1 MKGMINLGII
11 TLRENA
17 ILFER
22 RDETVLIEPY
32 GLNCIRVR
40 ASKNS
45 KLSDE
50 KWTLLDAKDNSKPV
64 ITGDNKHATLTNGD
78 ISVDV
83 STTNDWGGEL
93 CFKRKGRV
101 ILSTKNY
108 GDYCMRYQHTEGDN
122 YRIRYA
128 FNANHGEHIYGLS
141 QEQEDAFDRKG
152 TTTELQHYNTKS
164 VIPVY
169 YSSLGYGFLWNNP
182 APGRCETTLNHT
194 MWVADSA
201 YQADYLVF
209 VGDTPKDVMNLYA
222 DLTGYSPMMPSW
234 AAGFWQCKCRYEK
247 QDTLLKVAKDY
258 KERGIDIDAIVIDFF
273 HWTEQGDLKFDPKYW
288 PDPKAMVD
296 ELKEMGIEPV
306 VSVWPTISPK
316 SENWREMN
324 DRNMVVRTEN
334 GQYPTFDFFGMIT
347 YIDPTNPETA
357 KFYWDKVKKNYYD
370 YGIKNFWL
378 DEAEPEVHPQQFSN
392 LKMHIGNGAQTAL
405 LYPYYYNKIFFDGL
419 KSEGETEIIS
429 LTRAAYAGS
438 QRVGACVWNGDIMS
452 SFHAL
457 KQSITSGL
465 SMAMCGIP
473 WWNSDIGGFLFGDT
487 ESKSWRELLMR
498 WFQFGLFCPVMRL
511 HGTRLYQSYYVDEA
525 PDVMVKGG
533 GYNEIWHF
541 GDENYPVLK
550 KMIETRQKMRPYTL
564 KLAKEA
570 HEHGWPMMRPMFFE
584 FPDDSKCYDL
594 WDQYMYGADILFA
607 PIYNEGQTDREV
619 YLPEGEWISVIDG
632 KEYKGGQ
639 TVAMHAEVSQYIA
652 FVKKGSEVISV
663 FED

>member
-1 MKGMINLGII
+1 MGII
-11 TLRENA
+11 TIKDEA

-32 GLNCIRVR
+32 GDDCIRVR

-45 KLSDE
+45 RLSDE
-50 KWTLLDAKDNSKPV
+50 RWTLLEPV
-64 ITGDNKHATLTNGD
+64 KAASCEISGDQKRATMKNGMV
-78 ISVDV
+78 SVTV

-93 CFKRKGRV
+93 VFKREDRV

-108 GDYCMRYQHTEGDN
+108 GDYVMRYQHTEGDN

-128 FNANHGEHIYGLS
+128 FNANPGEHIYGLG

-169 YSSLGYGFLWNNP
+169 YSSLGYGFIWNNP
-182 APGRCETTLNHT
+182 SPGRCETTLNHT

-209 VGDTPKDVMNLYA
+209 AGRTPRDTMKIYSR
-222 DLTGYSPMMPSW
+222 LTGFAPMMPSW
-234 AAGFWQCKCRYEK
+234 AAGFWQCKCRYES
-247 QDTLLKVAKDY
+247 QDILLNVAREY
-258 KERGIDIDAIVIDFF
+258 KKRGIPIDAIVIDFF

-288 PDPKAMVD
+288 PDPKAMVE
-296 ELKEMGIEPV
+296 ELSQMGIETV
-306 VSVWPTISPK
+306 VSVWPTISPR
-316 SENWREMN
+316 SENWRIMN
-324 DRNMVVRTEN
+324 ERNMLVRTEN
-334 GQYPTFDFFGMIT
+334 GQYPTFDFFGLIT

-357 KFYWDKVKKNYYD
+357 SFYWDKVRNNYYS

-378 DEAEPEVHPQQFSN
+378 DEAEPEVHPQQFAN
-392 LKMHIGNGAQTAL
+392 LKFYAGNGAQTAL
-405 LYPYYYNKIFFDGL
+405 LYPYYYNKIFYDGL
-419 KSEGETEIIS
+419 RSEGETDIIS
-429 LTRAAYAGS
+429 LTRAAYIGS

-473 WWNSDIGGFLFGDT
+473 WWNSDIGGFMFGDT
-487 ESKSWRELLMR
+487 ESESFRELIVR
-498 WFQFGLFCPVMRL
+498 WFQFGLFCPIMRL
-511 HGTRLYQSYYVDEA
+511 HGTRLNQSYYVDEA

-541 GDENYPVLK
+541 GEENYRT
-550 KMIETRQKMRPYTL
+550 IEKLINTRIKMRDYTL
-564 KLAKEA
+564 SLARDA
-570 HEHGWPMMRPMFFE
+570 HENGAPMMRPMFFE
-584 FPDDSKCYDL
+584 FPDDPKCYEL
-594 WDQYMYGADILFA
+594 WDQYMYGPDILFA
-607 PIYNEGQTDREV
+607 PIYNEHQTDREV
-619 YLPEGEWISVIDG
+619 YLPAGEWVSVLDGMIYQGGASISV
-632 KEYKGGQ
+632 
-639 TVAMHAEVSQYIA
+639 HAEIDQYIA
-652 FVKKGSEVISV
+652 FVRKGQDVLKV
-663 FED
+663 FFDNN

>member
-1 MKGMINLGII
+1 MGKVTFIN
-11 TLRENA
+11 NSS

-22 RDETVLIEPY
+22 RDETMLIEPY

-40 ASKNS
+40 ASKNA

-50 KWTLLDAKDNSKPV
+50 KWTLLDPKDNSKPELS
-64 ITGDNKHATLTNGD
+64 GDDKHATLTNGD
-78 ISVDV
+78 ISVRV

-93 CFKRKGRV
+93 CFMRKGKQ
-101 ILSTKNY
+101 ILCTKNY
-108 GDYCMRYQHTEGDN
+108 GDYCMRYLHTEGDN
-122 YRIRYA
+122 YRIRFA
-128 FNANHGEHIYGLS
+128 FNANDGEHIYGLG

-152 TTTELQHYNTKS
+152 TSTELVHYNTKS

-201 YQADYLVF
+201 YQADFIVF
-209 VGDTPKDVMNLYA
+209 VGDTPKDVMTTYA
-222 DLTGYSPMMPSW
+222 DLTGYSPMMPKW
-234 AAGFWQCKCRYEK
+234 AAGFWQCKCRYES
-247 QDTLLKVAKDY
+247 QDILLKVAREY
-258 KERGIDIDAIVIDFF
+258 KRRGIPIDAIVIDFF

-288 PDPKAMVD
+288 PDPKAMCD
-296 ELKEMGIEPV
+296 ELKEMNIEPV

-324 DRNMVVRTEN
+324 DRNMLVRTEN

-347 YIDPTNPETA
+347 FIDPTNPETA
-357 KFYWDKVKKNYYD
+357 KFYWDKVKKNYYS

-378 DEAEPEVHPQQFSN
+378 DEAEPEVHPQQFAN
-392 LKMHIGNGAQTAL
+392 LKMYAGNGAQTAL
-405 LYPYYYNKIFFDGL
+405 IYPYYYNKIFYDGL
-419 KSEGETEIIS
+419 KSEGETDIIS
-429 LTRAAYAGS
+429 LTRAAYTGS

-452 SFHAL
+452 SFFAL
-457 KQSITSGL
+457 RQSISSGL

-487 ESKSWRELLMR
+487 ESKTFRELIVR
-498 WFQFGLFCPVMRL
+498 WFQFGLFCPIMRL
-511 HGTRLYQSYYVDEA
+511 HGTRLNQSYYVDEA

-541 GDENYPVLK
+541 GDDNYPVLK
-550 KMIETRQKMRPYTL
+550 KLIETREKMRPYTL
-564 KLAKEA
+564 KIAKEA
-570 HEHGWPMMRPMFFE
+570 AEKGYPMMRPMFFE
-584 FPDDSKCYDL
+584 YPDDKKCYEL
-594 WDQYMYGADILFA
+594 WDQYMFGGDILFA

-619 YLPEGEWISVIDG
+619 YLPEGEWISVLDK
-632 KEYKGGQ
+632 KEYAVGQ
-639 TVAMHAEVSQYIA
+639 TVDMHAEVSEYIA
-652 FVKKGSEVISV
+652 FVKKGSEVLSA
-663 FED
+663 FE

>member
-1 MKGMINLGII
+1 MGII
-11 TLRENA
+11 TIKDEA

-32 GLNCIRVR
+32 GDDCIRVR

-45 KLSDE
+45 RLSDE
-50 KWTLLDAKDNSKPV
+50 RWTLLEPV
-64 ITGDNKHATLTNGD
+64 KAASCEISGDQKRATMKNGMV
-78 ISVDV
+78 SVTV

-93 CFKRKGRV
+93 VFKREDRV

-108 GDYCMRYQHTEGDN
+108 GDYVMRYQHTEGDN

-128 FNANHGEHIYGLS
+128 FNANPGEHIYGLG

-169 YSSLGYGFLWNNP
+169 YSSLGYGFIWNNP
-182 APGRCETTLNHT
+182 SPGRCETTLNHT

-209 VGDTPKDVMNLYA
+209 AGETPRDTMKIYSR
-222 DLTGYSPMMPSW
+222 LTGFAPMMPSW
-234 AAGFWQCKCRYEK
+234 AAGFWQCKCRYES
-247 QDTLLKVAKDY
+247 QDILLNVAREY
-258 KERGIDIDAIVIDFF
+258 KKRGIPIDAIVIDFF

-288 PDPKAMVD
+288 PDPKAMVE
-296 ELKEMGIEPV
+296 ELSQMGIETV
-306 VSVWPTISPK
+306 VSVWPTISPR
-316 SENWREMN
+316 SENWRIMN
-324 DRNMVVRTEN
+324 ERNMLVRTEN
-334 GQYPTFDFFGMIT
+334 GQYPTFDFFGLIT

-357 KFYWDKVKKNYYD
+357 SFYWDKVRNNYYS

-378 DEAEPEVHPQQFSN
+378 DEAEPEVHPQQFAN
-392 LKMHIGNGAQTAL
+392 LKFYAGNGAQTAL
-405 LYPYYYNKIFFDGL
+405 LYPYYYNKIFYDGL
-419 KSEGETEIIS
+419 RSEGETDIIS
-429 LTRAAYAGS
+429 LTRAAYIGS

-487 ESKSWRELLMR
+487 ESESFRELIVR
-498 WFQFGLFCPVMRL
+498 WFQFGLFCPIMRL
-511 HGTRLYQSYYVDEA
+511 HGTRLNQSYYVDEA

-541 GDENYPVLK
+541 GEENYRT
-550 KMIETRQKMRPYTL
+550 IEKLINTRIKMRDYTL
-564 KLAKEA
+564 SLARDA
-570 HEHGWPMMRPMFFE
+570 HENGAPMMRPMFFE
-584 FPDDSKCYDL
+584 FPDDPKCYEL
-594 WDQYMYGADILFA
+594 WDQYMYGPDILFA
-607 PIYNEGQTDREV
+607 PIYNEHQTDREV
-619 YLPEGEWISVIDG
+619 YLPAGEWVSVLDGMIYQGGASISV
-632 KEYKGGQ
+632 
-639 TVAMHAEVSQYIA
+639 HAEIDQYIA
-652 FVKKGSEVISV
+652 FVRNGQDVLKV
-663 FED
+663 FFDNN

>member
-1 MKGMINLGII
+1 MGII
-11 TLRENA
+11 TIKDEA

-32 GLNCIRVR
+32 GDDCIRVR

-45 KLSDE
+45 RLSDE
-50 KWTLLDAKDNSKPV
+50 RWTLLEPV
-64 ITGDNKHATLTNGD
+64 KAASCEISGDQKRATMKNGMV
-78 ISVDV
+78 SVTV

-93 CFKRKGRV
+93 VFKREDRV

-108 GDYCMRYQHTEGDN
+108 GDYVMRYQHTEGDN

-128 FNANHGEHIYGLS
+128 FNANPGEHIYGLG

-169 YSSLGYGFLWNNP
+169 YSSLGYGFIWNNP
-182 APGRCETTLNHT
+182 SPGRCETTLNHT

-209 VGDTPKDVMNLYA
+209 AGRTPRDIMKIYSR
-222 DLTGYSPMMPSW
+222 LTGFAPMMPSW
-234 AAGFWQCKCRYEK
+234 AAGFWQCKCRYES
-247 QDTLLKVAKDY
+247 QDILLNVAREY
-258 KERGIDIDAIVIDFF
+258 KKRGIPIDAIVIDFF

-288 PDPKAMVD
+288 PDPKAMVE
-296 ELKEMGIEPV
+296 ELSQMGIETV
-306 VSVWPTISPK
+306 VSVWPTISPR
-316 SENWREMN
+316 SENWRIMN
-324 DRNMVVRTEN
+324 ERNMLVRTEN
-334 GQYPTFDFFGMIT
+334 GQYPTFDFFGLIT

-357 KFYWDKVKKNYYD
+357 SFYWDKVRNNYYS

-378 DEAEPEVHPQQFSN
+378 DEAEPEVHPQQFAN
-392 LKMHIGNGAQTAL
+392 LKFYAGNGAQTAL
-405 LYPYYYNKIFFDGL
+405 LYPYYYNKIFYDGL
-419 KSEGETEIIS
+419 RSEGETDIIS
-429 LTRAAYAGS
+429 LTRAAYIGS

-473 WWNSDIGGFLFGDT
+473 WWNSDIGGFMFGDT
-487 ESKSWRELLMR
+487 ESESFRELIVR
-498 WFQFGLFCPVMRL
+498 WFQFGLFCPIMRL
-511 HGTRLYQSYYVDEA
+511 HGTRLNQSYYVDEA

-541 GDENYPVLK
+541 GEENYRT
-550 KMIETRQKMRPYTL
+550 IEKLINTRIKMRDYTL
-564 KLAKEA
+564 TLARDA
-570 HEHGWPMMRPMFFE
+570 HENGAPMMRPMFFE
-584 FPDDSKCYDL
+584 FPDDPKCYEL
-594 WDQYMYGADILFA
+594 WDQYMYGPDILFA
-607 PIYNEGQTDREV
+607 PIYNEHQTDREV
-619 YLPEGEWISVIDG
+619 YLPAGEWVSVLDGRTYQGGASISV
-632 KEYKGGQ
+632 
-639 TVAMHAEVSQYIA
+639 HAEIDQYIA
-652 FVKKGSEVISV
+652 FVRNGQDVLKV
-663 FED
+663 FFDNN

>member
-1 MKGMINLGII
+1 MGKI
-11 TLRENA
+11 TIKDNS

-32 GLNCIRVR
+32 GLNVIRVR
-40 ASKNS
+40 SSKNA

-50 KWTLLDAKDNSKPV
+50 KWTLLDPLPTSSPE
-64 ITGDNKHATLTNGD
+64 ISGDERHAELKNGD
-78 ISVDV
+78 ISVTV

-93 CFKRKGRV
+93 VFKRKGKV

-108 GDYCMRYQHTEGDN
+108 GDYVMRYQHTEGDN

-128 FNANHGEHIYGLS
+128 FNANPGEHIYGLG
-141 QEQEDAFDRKG
+141 QEQEDAFDRMG
-152 TTTELQHYNTKS
+152 CTTELQHYNTKS
-164 VIPVY
+164 VIPMY

-182 APGRCETTLNHT
+182 APGRCETTYNNI

-209 VGDTPKDVMNLYA
+209 VGDTPKQVMKTYA
-222 DLTGYSPMMPSW
+222 DLTGYSPMMPKW
-234 AAGFWQCKCRYEK
+234 AAGFWQCKCRYES
-247 QDTLLKVAKDY
+247 QDILLKVAREY
-258 KERGIDIDAIVIDFF
+258 KKRNIPIDAIVIDFF

-324 DRNMVVRTEN
+324 DRNMLVRTEN

-347 YIDPTNPETA
+347 FIDPTNPETA

-392 LKMHIGNGAQTAL
+392 LKMYIGNGAQTAL
-405 LYPYYYNKIFFDGL
+405 AYPYYYNKIFYDGL

-429 LTRAAYAGS
+429 LTRAAYTGS

-452 SFHAL
+452 SFFAL

-465 SMAMCGIP
+465 SMGMCGIP

-487 ESKSWRELLMR
+487 ESKSWRELIMR
-498 WFQFGLFCPVMRL
+498 WFQFGLFCPIMRL
-511 HGTRLYQSYYVDEA
+511 HGTRLNQSYYIDEA

-541 GDENYPVLK
+541 GEENYEPIK
-550 KMIETRQKMRPYTL
+550 GYIETRIKLRDYTL
-564 KLAKEA
+564 SLAKEA
-570 HEHGWPMMRPMFFE
+570 HENGSPIMRPMFFE
-584 FPDDSKCYDL
+584 FPEDEKCYEL
-594 WDQYMYGADILFA
+594 WDQYMYGPDILFA
-607 PIYNEGQTDREV
+607 PIYNEGQTVREV
-619 YLPEGEWISVIDG
+619 YLPAGEWINTKD
-632 KEYKGGQ
+632 KLEYQGGRCYD
-639 TVAMHAEVSQYIA
+639 MKAEISEYIA
-652 FVKKGSEVISV
+652 FVRKGSEVIAA
-663 FED
+663 FE

>member
-1 MKGMINLGII
+1 MGII
-11 TLRENA
+11 TIKDEA

-32 GLNCIRVR
+32 GDDCIRVR

-45 KLSDE
+45 RLSDE
-50 KWTLLDAKDNSKPV
+50 RWTLLEPV
-64 ITGDNKHATLTNGD
+64 KAASCEISGDQKRATMKNGMV
-78 ISVDV
+78 SVTV

-93 CFKRKGRV
+93 VFKREDRV

-108 GDYCMRYQHTEGDN
+108 GDYVMRYQHTEGDN

-128 FNANHGEHIYGLS
+128 FNANPGEHIYGLG

-169 YSSLGYGFLWNNP
+169 YSSLGYGFIWNNP
-182 APGRCETTLNHT
+182 SPGRCETTLNHT

-209 VGDTPKDVMNLYA
+209 AGETPRDTMKIYSR
-222 DLTGYSPMMPSW
+222 LTGFAPMMPSW
-234 AAGFWQCKCRYEK
+234 AAGFWQCKCRYES
-247 QDTLLKVAKDY
+247 QDILLNVAREY
-258 KERGIDIDAIVIDFF
+258 KKRGIPIDAIVIDFF

-288 PDPKAMVD
+288 PDPKAMVE
-296 ELKEMGIEPV
+296 ELSQMGIETV
-306 VSVWPTISPK
+306 VSVWPTISPR
-316 SENWREMN
+316 SENWRIMN
-324 DRNMVVRTEN
+324 ERNMLVRTEN
-334 GQYPTFDFFGMIT
+334 GQYPTFDFFGLIT

-357 KFYWDKVKKNYYD
+357 SFYWDKVRNNYYS

-378 DEAEPEVHPQQFSN
+378 DEAEPEVHPQQFAN
-392 LKMHIGNGAQTAL
+392 LKFYAGNGAQTAL
-405 LYPYYYNKIFFDGL
+405 LYPYYYNKIFYDGL
-419 KSEGETEIIS
+419 RSEGETDIIS
-429 LTRAAYAGS
+429 LTRAAYIGS

-473 WWNSDIGGFLFGDT
+473 WWNSDIGGFMFGDT
-487 ESKSWRELLMR
+487 ESESFRELIVR
-498 WFQFGLFCPVMRL
+498 WFQFGLFCPIMRL
-511 HGTRLYQSYYVDEA
+511 HGTRLNQSYYVDEA

-541 GDENYPVLK
+541 GEENYRT
-550 KMIETRQKMRPYTL
+550 IEKLINTRIKMRDYTL
-564 KLAKEA
+564 SLARDA
-570 HEHGWPMMRPMFFE
+570 HENGAPMMRPMFFE
-584 FPDDSKCYDL
+584 FPDDPKCYEL
-594 WDQYMYGADILFA
+594 WDQYMYGPDILFA
-607 PIYNEGQTDREV
+607 PIYNEHQTDREV
-619 YLPEGEWISVIDG
+619 YLPAGEWVSVLEGRTYQGGASISV
-632 KEYKGGQ
+632 
-639 TVAMHAEVSQYIA
+639 HAEIDQYIA
-652 FVKKGSEVISV
+652 FVRKGQDVLKV
-663 FED
+663 FFDNN

>member
-1 MKGMINLGII
+1 MGII
-11 TLRENA
+11 TIKDEA

-32 GLNCIRVR
+32 GDDCIRVR

-45 KLSDE
+45 RLSDE
-50 KWTLLDAKDNSKPV
+50 RWTLLEPV
-64 ITGDNKHATLTNGD
+64 KAASCEISGDQKRATMKNGMV
-78 ISVDV
+78 SVTV

-93 CFKRKGRV
+93 VFKREDRV

-108 GDYCMRYQHTEGDN
+108 GDYVMRYQHTEGDN

-128 FNANHGEHIYGLS
+128 FNANPGEHIYGLG

-169 YSSLGYGFLWNNP
+169 YSSLGYGFIWNNP
-182 APGRCETTLNHT
+182 SPGRCETTLNHT

-209 VGDTPKDVMNLYA
+209 AGRTPRDTMKIYSR
-222 DLTGYSPMMPSW
+222 LTGFAPMMPSW
-234 AAGFWQCKCRYEK
+234 AAGFWQCKCRYES
-247 QDTLLKVAKDY
+247 QDILLNVAREY
-258 KERGIDIDAIVIDFF
+258 KKRGIPIDAIVIDFF

-288 PDPKAMVD
+288 PDPKAMVE
-296 ELKEMGIEPV
+296 ELSQMGIETV
-306 VSVWPTISPK
+306 VSVWPTISPR
-316 SENWREMN
+316 SENWRIMN
-324 DRNMVVRTEN
+324 ERNMLVRTEN
-334 GQYPTFDFFGMIT
+334 GQYPTFDFFGLIT

-357 KFYWDKVKKNYYD
+357 SFYWDKVRNNYYS

-378 DEAEPEVHPQQFSN
+378 DGAEPEVHPQQFAN
-392 LKMHIGNGAQTAL
+392 LKFYAGNGAQTAL
-405 LYPYYYNKIFFDGL
+405 LYPYYYNKIFYDGL
-419 KSEGETEIIS
+419 RSEGETDIIS
-429 LTRAAYAGS
+429 LTRAAYIGS

-487 ESKSWRELLMR
+487 ESESFRELIVR
-498 WFQFGLFCPVMRL
+498 WFQFGLFCPIMRL
-511 HGTRLYQSYYVDEA
+511 HGTRLNQSYYVDEA

-541 GDENYPVLK
+541 GEENYRT
-550 KMIETRQKMRPYTL
+550 IEKLINTRIKMRDYTL
-564 KLAKEA
+564 SLARDA
-570 HEHGWPMMRPMFFE
+570 HENGAPMMRPMFFE
-584 FPDDSKCYDL
+584 FPDDPKCYEL
-594 WDQYMYGADILFA
+594 WDQYMYGPDILFA
-607 PIYNEGQTDREV
+607 PIYNEHQTDREV
-619 YLPEGEWISVIDG
+619 YLPAGEWVSVLNGGTYQGGASISV
-632 KEYKGGQ
+632 
-639 TVAMHAEVSQYIA
+639 HAEIDQYIA
-652 FVKKGSEVISV
+652 FVRKGQDVLKV
-663 FED
+663 FFDNN

>member
-1 MKGMINLGII
+1 MGKITFIN
-11 TLRENA
+11 NSS

-22 RDETVLIEPY
+22 RDETMLIEPY

-40 ASKNS
+40 ASKNA

-50 KWTLLDAKDNSKPV
+50 KWTLLDAKDNSKPELS
-64 ITGDNKHATLTNGD
+64 GDDKHATLTNGD
-78 ISVDV
+78 ISVRV

-93 CFKRKGRV
+93 AFFRKGKQ
-101 ILSTKNY
+101 ILCTKNY
-108 GDYCMRYQHTEGDN
+108 GDYCMRYLHTEGDN
-122 YRIRYA
+122 YRIRFA
-128 FNANHGEHIYGLS
+128 FNANDGEHIYGLG

-152 TTTELQHYNTKS
+152 TSTELVHYNTKS

-201 YQADYLVF
+201 YQADFIVF
-209 VGDTPKDVMNLYA
+209 VGDTPKDVMTTYA
-222 DLTGYSPMMPSW
+222 DLTGYSPMMPKW
-234 AAGFWQCKCRYEK
+234 AAGFWQCKCRYES
-247 QDTLLKVAKDY
+247 QDILLNVAREY
-258 KERGIDIDAIVIDFF
+258 KRRGIPIDAIVIDFF

-288 PDPKAMVD
+288 PDPKAMCD
-296 ELKEMGIEPV
+296 ELKEMDIEPV

-324 DRNMVVRTEN
+324 DRNMLVRTEN

-347 YIDPTNPETA
+347 FIDPTNPETA
-357 KFYWDKVKKNYYD
+357 KFYWDKVKKNYYS

-378 DEAEPEVHPQQFSN
+378 DEAEPEVHPQQFAN
-392 LKMHIGNGAQTAL
+392 LKMYAGNGAQTAL
-405 LYPYYYNKIFFDGL
+405 IYPYYYNKIFYDGL
-419 KSEGETEIIS
+419 KSEGETDIIS
-429 LTRAAYAGS
+429 LTRAAYTGS

-452 SFHAL
+452 SFFAL
-457 KQSITSGL
+457 RQSISSGL

-487 ESKSWRELLMR
+487 ESKSFRELIVR
-498 WFQFGLFCPVMRL
+498 WFQFGLFCPIMRL
-511 HGTRLYQSYYVDEA
+511 HGTRHNQSYYVDEA

-541 GDENYPVLK
+541 GDDNYPVLK
-550 KMIETRQKMRPYTL
+550 KLIETREKMRPYTL
-564 KLAKEA
+564 KIAKEA
-570 HEHGWPMMRPMFFE
+570 AEKGYPMMRPMFFE
-584 FPDDSKCYDL
+584 YPDDKKCYEL
-594 WDQYMYGADILFA
+594 WDQYMFGGDILFA

-619 YLPEGEWISVIDG
+619 YLPEGEWISVLDK
-632 KEYKGGQ
+632 KEYAGGQ
-639 TVAMHAEVSQYIA
+639 TLSMHAEVSEYIA
-652 FVKKGSEVISV
+652 FVKKGSDVLNAFI
-663 FED
+663 

>member
-1 MKGMINLGII
+1 MGKVTFIN
-11 TLRENA
+11 NSS

-22 RDETVLIEPY
+22 RDETMLIEPY

-40 ASKNS
+40 ASKNA

-50 KWTLLDAKDNSKPV
+50 KWTLLDPKDNSKPELS
-64 ITGDNKHATLTNGD
+64 GDDKHATLTNGD
-78 ISVDV
+78 ISVRV

-93 CFKRKGRV
+93 CFMRKGKQ
-101 ILSTKNY
+101 ILCTKNY
-108 GDYCMRYQHTEGDN
+108 GDYCMRYLHTEGDN
-122 YRIRYA
+122 YRIRFA
-128 FNANHGEHIYGLS
+128 FNANDGEHIYGLG

-152 TTTELQHYNTKS
+152 TSTELVHYNTKS

-201 YQADYLVF
+201 YQADFIVF
-209 VGDTPKDVMNLYA
+209 VGDTPKDVMTTYA
-222 DLTGYSPMMPSW
+222 DLTGYSPMMPKW
-234 AAGFWQCKCRYEK
+234 AAGFWQCKCRYES
-247 QDTLLKVAKDY
+247 QDILLKVAREY
-258 KERGIDIDAIVIDFF
+258 KRRGIPIDAIVIDFF

-288 PDPKAMVD
+288 PDPKAMCD
-296 ELKEMGIEPV
+296 ELKEMNIEPV

-324 DRNMVVRTEN
+324 DRNMLVRTEN

-347 YIDPTNPETA
+347 FIDPTNPETA
-357 KFYWDKVKKNYYD
+357 KFYWDKVKKNYYS

-378 DEAEPEVHPQQFSN
+378 DEAEPEVHPQQFAN
-392 LKMHIGNGAQTAL
+392 LKMYAGNGAQTAL
-405 LYPYYYNKIFFDGL
+405 IYPYYYNKIFYDGL
-419 KSEGETEIIS
+419 KSEGETDIIS
-429 LTRAAYAGS
+429 LTRAAYTGS

-452 SFHAL
+452 SFFAL
-457 KQSITSGL
+457 RQSISSGL

-487 ESKSWRELLMR
+487 ESKTFRELIVR
-498 WFQFGLFCPVMRL
+498 WFQFGLFCPIMRL
-511 HGTRLYQSYYVDEA
+511 HGTRLNQSYYVDEA

-541 GDENYPVLK
+541 GDDNYPVLK
-550 KMIETRQKMRPYTL
+550 KLIETREKMRPYTL
-564 KLAKEA
+564 KIAKEA
-570 HEHGWPMMRPMFFE
+570 AEKGYPMMRPMFFE
-584 FPDDSKCYDL
+584 YPDDKKCYEL
-594 WDQYMYGADILFA
+594 WDQYMFGGDILFA

-619 YLPEGEWISVIDG
+619 YLPEGEWISVLDK
-632 KEYKGGQ
+632 KEYAGGQ
-639 TVAMHAEVSQYIA
+639 TVDMHAEVSEYIA
-652 FVKKGSEVISV
+652 FVKKGSEVLSA
-663 FED
+663 FE

>member
-1 MKGMINLGII
+1 MGII
-11 TLRENA
+11 TIKDEA

-32 GLNCIRVR
+32 GDDCIRVR

-45 KLSDE
+45 RLSDE
-50 KWTLLDAKDNSKPV
+50 RWTLLEPV
-64 ITGDNKHATLTNGD
+64 KAASCEISGDQKRATMKNGMV
-78 ISVDV
+78 SVTV

-93 CFKRKGRV
+93 VFKREDRV

-108 GDYCMRYQHTEGDN
+108 GDYVMRYQHTEGDN

-128 FNANHGEHIYGLS
+128 FNANPGEHIYGLG

-169 YSSLGYGFLWNNP
+169 YSSLGYGFIWNNP
-182 APGRCETTLNHT
+182 SPGRCETTLNHT

-209 VGDTPKDVMNLYA
+209 AGRTPRDTMKIYSR
-222 DLTGYSPMMPSW
+222 LTGFAPMMPSW
-234 AAGFWQCKCRYEK
+234 AAGFWQCKCRYES
-247 QDTLLKVAKDY
+247 QDILLNVAREY
-258 KERGIDIDAIVIDFF
+258 KKRGIPIDAIVIDFF

-288 PDPKAMVD
+288 PDPKAMVE
-296 ELKEMGIEPV
+296 ELSQMGIETV
-306 VSVWPTISPK
+306 VSVWPTISPR
-316 SENWREMN
+316 SENWRIMN
-324 DRNMVVRTEN
+324 ERNMLVRTEN
-334 GQYPTFDFFGMIT
+334 GQYPTFDFFGLIT

-357 KFYWDKVKKNYYD
+357 SFYWDKVRNNYYS

-378 DEAEPEVHPQQFSN
+378 DEAEPEVHPQQFAN
-392 LKMHIGNGAQTAL
+392 LKFYAGNGAQTAL
-405 LYPYYYNKIFFDGL
+405 LYPYYYNKIFYDGL
-419 KSEGETEIIS
+419 RSEGETDIIS
-429 LTRAAYAGS
+429 LTRAAYIGS

-487 ESKSWRELLMR
+487 ESESFRELIVR
-498 WFQFGLFCPVMRL
+498 WFQFGLFCPIMRL
-511 HGTRLYQSYYVDEA
+511 HGTRLNQSYYVDEA

-541 GDENYPVLK
+541 GEENYRT
-550 KMIETRQKMRPYTL
+550 IEKLINTRIKMRDYTL
-564 KLAKEA
+564 SLARDA
-570 HEHGWPMMRPMFFE
+570 HENGAPMMRPMFFE
-584 FPDDSKCYDL
+584 FPDDPKCYEL
-594 WDQYMYGADILFA
+594 WDQYMYGPDILFA
-607 PIYNEGQTDREV
+607 PIYNEHQTDREV
-619 YLPEGEWISVIDG
+619 YLPAGEWVSVLDGRTYQGGASISV
-632 KEYKGGQ
+632 
-639 TVAMHAEVSQYIA
+639 HAEIDQYIA
-652 FVKKGSEVISV
+652 FVRNGQDVLKV
-663 FED
+663 FFDNN

>member
-1 MKGMINLGII
+1 MGII
-11 TLRENA
+11 TIKDEA

-32 GLNCIRVR
+32 GDDCIRVR

-45 KLSDE
+45 RLSDE
-50 KWTLLDAKDNSKPV
+50 RWTLLEPV
-64 ITGDNKHATLTNGD
+64 KAASCEISGDQKRATMKNGMV
-78 ISVDV
+78 SVTV

-93 CFKRKGRV
+93 VFKREDRV

-108 GDYCMRYQHTEGDN
+108 GDYVMRYQHTEGDN

-128 FNANHGEHIYGLS
+128 FNANPGEHIYGLG

-169 YSSLGYGFLWNNP
+169 YSSLGYGFIWNNP
-182 APGRCETTLNHT
+182 SPGRCETTLNHT

-209 VGDTPKDVMNLYA
+209 AGETPRDTMKIYSR
-222 DLTGYSPMMPSW
+222 LTGFAPMMPSW
-234 AAGFWQCKCRYEK
+234 AAGFWQCKCRYES
-247 QDTLLKVAKDY
+247 QDILLNVAREY
-258 KERGIDIDAIVIDFF
+258 KKRGIPIDAIVIDFF

-288 PDPKAMVD
+288 PDPKAMVE
-296 ELKEMGIEPV
+296 ELSQMGIETV
-306 VSVWPTISPK
+306 VSVWPTISPR
-316 SENWREMN
+316 SENWRIMN
-324 DRNMVVRTEN
+324 ERNMLVRTEN
-334 GQYPTFDFFGMIT
+334 GQYPTFDFFGLIT

-357 KFYWDKVKKNYYD
+357 SFYWDKVRNNYYS

-378 DEAEPEVHPQQFSN
+378 DEAEPEVHPQQFAN
-392 LKMHIGNGAQTAL
+392 LKFYAGNGAQTAL
-405 LYPYYYNKIFFDGL
+405 LYPYYYNKIFYDGL
-419 KSEGETEIIS
+419 SSEGETDIIS
-429 LTRAAYAGS
+429 LTRAAYIGS

-487 ESKSWRELLMR
+487 ESESFRELIVR
-498 WFQFGLFCPVMRL
+498 WFQFGLFCPIMRL
-511 HGTRLYQSYYVDEA
+511 HGTRLNQSYYVDEA

-541 GDENYPVLK
+541 GEENYRT
-550 KMIETRQKMRPYTL
+550 IEKLINTRIKMRDYTL
-564 KLAKEA
+564 SLARDA
-570 HEHGWPMMRPMFFE
+570 HENGAPMMRPMFFE
-584 FPDDSKCYDL
+584 FPDDPKCYEL
-594 WDQYMYGADILFA
+594 WDQYMYGPDILFA
-607 PIYNEGQTDREV
+607 PIYNEHQTDREV
-619 YLPEGEWISVIDG
+619 YLPAGEWVSVLDGMIYQGGASISV
-632 KEYKGGQ
+632 
-639 TVAMHAEVSQYIA
+639 HAEIDQYIA
-652 FVKKGSEVISV
+652 FVRKGQDVLKV
-663 FED
+663 FFDNN

>member
-1 MKGMINLGII
+1 MGRI
-11 TLRENA
+11 TLNNNS

-40 ASKNS
+40 SSKNAR
-45 KLSDE
+45 LSDE
-50 KWTLLDAKDNSKPV
+50 KWTLLDAKDNSVPEISGNERRASLK
-64 ITGDNKHATLTNGD
+64 NGD

-83 STTNDWGGEL
+83 SATNDWGGEL
-93 CFKRKGRV
+93 VFKRKGRV

-108 GDYCMRYQHTEGDN
+108 GDYAMRYLHTEGDN

-128 FNANHGEHIYGLS
+128 FNANHGEHIYGLG

-164 VIPVY
+164 VIPMY

-182 APGRCETTLNHT
+182 APGRCETTLNHI

-209 VGDTPKDVMNLYA
+209 VGDTPRDVMRTYA
-222 DLTGYSPMMPSW
+222 DLTGYAPMMPRW
-234 AAGFWQCKCRYEK
+234 AAGFWQCKCRYET
-247 QDTLLKVAKDY
+247 QDILLNVAREY
-258 KERGIDIDAIVIDFF
+258 KRRGIPIDAIVIDFF

-324 DRNMVVRTEN
+324 DRNMLVRTEN

-347 YIDPTNPETA
+347 FIDPTNPETA

-378 DEAEPEVHPQQFSN
+378 DEAEPEVHPQQFGN
-392 LKMHIGNGAQTAL
+392 LKMYAGNGAQTAL
-405 LYPYYYNKIFFDGL
+405 LYPYYYNKIFYDGL
-419 KSEGETEIIS
+419 KSEGESDIIS
-429 LTRAAYAGS
+429 LTRAAYVGS

-452 SFHAL
+452 SFFAL

-465 SMAMCGIP
+465 SMGMCGIP

-487 ESKSWRELLMR
+487 EKASFRELLVR

-511 HGTRLYQSYYVDEA
+511 HGTRLNQSYYVDEA

-533 GYNEIWHF
+533 GYNELWHF
-541 GDENYPVLK
+541 GEENYPVLK
-550 KMIETRQKMRPYTL
+550 KLIETRIKLRDYTL
-564 KLAKEA
+564 SLARDA
-570 HEHGWPMMRPMFFE
+570 HENGAPMMRPLFFE
-584 FPDDSKCYDL
+584 FPQDEQCYTI
-594 WDQYMYGADILFA
+594 WDEYMYGSDILFA
-607 PIYNEGQTDREV
+607 PIYNEGQTARQV
-619 YLPEGEWISVIDG
+619 YLPNGEWIRVGDSDSGRTV
-632 KEYKGGQ
+632 YAGGQ
-639 TVAMHAEVSQYIA
+639 TVEVKADVSEYIA
-652 FVKKGSEVISV
+652 FVRKGAEVIKA
-663 FED
+663 FE

>member
-11 TLRENA
+11 TLKENA

-45 KLSDE
+45 NLSDE
-50 KWTLLDAKDNSKPV
+50 KWTLLDAKDNSEPV
-64 ITGDNKHATLTNGD
+64 ITGDDKHATLTNGD

-101 ILSTKNY
+101 ILATKNY

-209 VGDTPKDVMNLYA
+209 VGDTPKDVMTLYA

-247 QDTLLKVAKDY
+247 QDTLLKVARDY
-258 KERGIDIDAIVIDFF
+258 KERGIDLDAIVIDFF

-324 DRNMVVRTEN
+324 DRNMIVRTEN
-334 GQYPTFDFFGMIT
+334 GQYPTFDFAEMIT

-357 KFYWDKVKKNYYD
+357 KFYWDKVKKNYYN

-429 LTRAAYAGS
+429 LTRAAYTGS

-452 SFHAL
+452 SFFAL

-473 WWNSDIGGFLFGDT
+473 WWNSDIGGFFFGDT

>member
-1 MKGMINLGII
+1 MGII
-11 TLRENA
+11 TIKDEA

-32 GLNCIRVR
+32 GDDCIRVR

-45 KLSDE
+45 RLSDE
-50 KWTLLDAKDNSKPV
+50 RWTLLEPV
-64 ITGDNKHATLTNGD
+64 KAASCEISGDQKRATMKNGMV
-78 ISVDV
+78 SVTV

-93 CFKRKGRV
+93 VFKREDRV

-108 GDYCMRYQHTEGDN
+108 GDYVMRYQHTEGDN

-128 FNANHGEHIYGLS
+128 FNANPGEHIYGLG

-169 YSSLGYGFLWNNP
+169 YSSLGYGFIWNNP
-182 APGRCETTLNHT
+182 SPGRCETTLNHT

-209 VGDTPKDVMNLYA
+209 AGETPRDTMKIYSR
-222 DLTGYSPMMPSW
+222 LTGFAPMMPSW
-234 AAGFWQCKCRYEK
+234 AAGFWQCKCRYES
-247 QDTLLKVAKDY
+247 QDILLNVAREY
-258 KERGIDIDAIVIDFF
+258 KKRGIPIDAIVIDFF

-288 PDPKAMVD
+288 PDPKAMVE
-296 ELKEMGIEPV
+296 ELSQMGIETV
-306 VSVWPTISPK
+306 VSVWPTISPR
-316 SENWREMN
+316 SENWRIMN
-324 DRNMVVRTEN
+324 ERNMLVRTEN
-334 GQYPTFDFFGMIT
+334 GQYPTFDFFGLIT

-357 KFYWDKVKKNYYD
+357 SFYWDKVRNNYYS

-378 DEAEPEVHPQQFSN
+378 DEAEPEVHPQQFAN
-392 LKMHIGNGAQTAL
+392 LKFYAGNGAQTAL
-405 LYPYYYNKIFFDGL
+405 LYPYYYNKIFYDGL
-419 KSEGETEIIS
+419 RSEGETDIIS
-429 LTRAAYAGS
+429 LTRAAYIGS

-473 WWNSDIGGFLFGDT
+473 WWNSDIGGFMFGDT
-487 ESKSWRELLMR
+487 ESESFRELIVR
-498 WFQFGLFCPVMRL
+498 WFQFGLFCPIMRL
-511 HGTRLYQSYYVDEA
+511 HGTRLNQSYYVDEA

-541 GDENYPVLK
+541 GEENYRT
-550 KMIETRQKMRPYTL
+550 IEKLINTRIKMRDYTL
-564 KLAKEA
+564 SLARDA
-570 HEHGWPMMRPMFFE
+570 HENGAPMMRPMFFE
-584 FPDDSKCYDL
+584 FPDDPKCYEL
-594 WDQYMYGADILFA
+594 WDQYMYGPDILFA
-607 PIYNEGQTDREV
+607 PIYNEHQTDREV
-619 YLPEGEWISVIDG
+619 YLPAGEWVSVLDGRIYQGGASISV
-632 KEYKGGQ
+632 
-639 TVAMHAEVSQYIA
+639 HAEIDQYIA
-652 FVKKGSEVISV
+652 FVRKGQDVLKV
-663 FED
+663 FFDNN

>member
-1 MKGMINLGII
+1 MGII
-11 TLRENA
+11 TIKDEA

-32 GLNCIRVR
+32 GDDCIRVR

-45 KLSDE
+45 RLSDE
-50 KWTLLDAKDNSKPV
+50 RWTLLEPV
-64 ITGDNKHATLTNGD
+64 KAASCEISGDQKRATMKNGMV
-78 ISVDV
+78 SVTV

-93 CFKRKGRV
+93 VFKREDRV

-108 GDYCMRYQHTEGDN
+108 GDYVMRYQHTEGDN

-128 FNANHGEHIYGLS
+128 FNANPGEHIYGLG

-169 YSSLGYGFLWNNP
+169 YSSLGYGFIWNNP
-182 APGRCETTLNHT
+182 SPGRCETTLNHT

-209 VGDTPKDVMNLYA
+209 AGETPRDTMKIYSR
-222 DLTGYSPMMPSW
+222 LTGFAPMMPSW
-234 AAGFWQCKCRYEK
+234 AAGFWQCKCRYES
-247 QDTLLKVAKDY
+247 QDILLNVAREY
-258 KERGIDIDAIVIDFF
+258 KKRGIPIDAIVIDFF

-288 PDPKAMVD
+288 PDPKAMVE
-296 ELKEMGIEPV
+296 ELSQMGIETV
-306 VSVWPTISPK
+306 VSVWPTISPR
-316 SENWREMN
+316 SENWRIMN
-324 DRNMVVRTEN
+324 ERNMLVRTEN
-334 GQYPTFDFFGMIT
+334 GQYPTFDFFGLIT

-357 KFYWDKVKKNYYD
+357 SFYWDKVRNNYYS

-378 DEAEPEVHPQQFSN
+378 DEAEPEVHPQQFAN
-392 LKMHIGNGAQTAL
+392 LKFYAGNGAQTAL
-405 LYPYYYNKIFFDGL
+405 LYPYYYNKIFYDGL
-419 KSEGETEIIS
+419 RSEGETDIIS
-429 LTRAAYAGS
+429 LTRAAYIGS

-473 WWNSDIGGFLFGDT
+473 WWNSDIGGFMFGDT
-487 ESKSWRELLMR
+487 ESESFRELIVR
-498 WFQFGLFCPVMRL
+498 WFQFGLFCPIMRL
-511 HGTRLYQSYYVDEA
+511 HGTRMNQSYYVDEA

-541 GDENYPVLK
+541 GEENYRT
-550 KMIETRQKMRPYTL
+550 IEKLINTRIKMRDYTL
-564 KLAKEA
+564 RLARDA
-570 HEHGWPMMRPMFFE
+570 HENGAPMMRPMFFE
-584 FPDDSKCYDL
+584 FPDDPKCYEL
-594 WDQYMYGADILFA
+594 WDQYMYGPDILFA
-607 PIYNEGQTDREV
+607 PIYNEHQTDREV
-619 YLPEGEWISVIDG
+619 YLPAGEWVSVLDGRIYQGGASISV
-632 KEYKGGQ
+632 
-639 TVAMHAEVSQYIA
+639 HAEIHQYIA
-652 FVKKGSEVISV
+652 FVRKGQDVLKV
-663 FED
+663 FFDNN

>member
-1 MKGMINLGII
+1 MGII
-11 TLRENA
+11 TIKDEA

-32 GLNCIRVR
+32 GDDCIRVR

-45 KLSDE
+45 RLSDE
-50 KWTLLDAKDNSKPV
+50 RWTLLEPV
-64 ITGDNKHATLTNGD
+64 KAASCEISGDQKRATMKNGMV
-78 ISVDV
+78 SVTV

-93 CFKRKGRV
+93 VFKREDRV

-108 GDYCMRYQHTEGDN
+108 GDYVMRYQHTEGDN

-128 FNANHGEHIYGLS
+128 FNANPGEHIYGLG

-169 YSSLGYGFLWNNP
+169 YSSLGYGFIWNNP
-182 APGRCETTLNHT
+182 SPGRCETTLNHT

-209 VGDTPKDVMNLYA
+209 AGETPRDTMKIYSR
-222 DLTGYSPMMPSW
+222 LTGFAPMMPSW
-234 AAGFWQCKCRYEK
+234 AAGFWQCKCRYES
-247 QDTLLKVAKDY
+247 QDILLNVAREY
-258 KERGIDIDAIVIDFF
+258 KKRGIPIDAIVIDFF

-288 PDPKAMVD
+288 PDPKAMVE
-296 ELKEMGIEPV
+296 ELSQMGIETV
-306 VSVWPTISPK
+306 VSVWPTISPR
-316 SENWREMN
+316 SENWRIMN
-324 DRNMVVRTEN
+324 ERNMLVRTEN
-334 GQYPTFDFFGMIT
+334 GQYPTFDFFGLIT

-357 KFYWDKVKKNYYD
+357 SFYWDKVRNNYYS

-378 DEAEPEVHPQQFSN
+378 DEAEPEVHPQQFAN
-392 LKMHIGNGAQTAL
+392 LKFYAGNGAQTAL
-405 LYPYYYNKIFFDGL
+405 LYPYYYNKIFYDGL
-419 KSEGETEIIS
+419 RSEGETDIIS
-429 LTRAAYAGS
+429 LTRAAYIGS

-473 WWNSDIGGFLFGDT
+473 WWNSDIGGFMFGDT
-487 ESKSWRELLMR
+487 ESESFRELIVR
-498 WFQFGLFCPVMRL
+498 WFQFGLFCPIMRL
-511 HGTRLYQSYYVDEA
+511 HGTRLNQSYYVDEA

-541 GDENYPVLK
+541 GEENYRT
-550 KMIETRQKMRPYTL
+550 IEKLINTRIKMRDYTL
-564 KLAKEA
+564 SLARDA
-570 HEHGWPMMRPMFFE
+570 HENGAPMMRPMFFE
-584 FPDDSKCYDL
+584 FPDDPKCYEL
-594 WDQYMYGADILFA
+594 WDQYMYGPDILFA
-607 PIYNEGQTDREV
+607 PIYNEHQTDREV
-619 YLPEGEWISVIDG
+619 YLPAGEWVSVLDGRIYQGGASISV
-632 KEYKGGQ
+632 
-639 TVAMHAEVSQYIA
+639 HAEIHQYIA
-652 FVKKGSEVISV
+652 FVRKGQDVLKV
-663 FED
+663 FFDNN

>member
-1 MKGMINLGII
+1 MGII
-11 TLRENA
+11 TIKDEA

-32 GLNCIRVR
+32 GDDCIRVR

-45 KLSDE
+45 RLSDE
-50 KWTLLDAKDNSKPV
+50 RWTLLEPV
-64 ITGDNKHATLTNGD
+64 KAASCEISGDQKRATMKNGMV
-78 ISVDV
+78 SVTV

-93 CFKRKGRV
+93 VFKREDRV

-108 GDYCMRYQHTEGDN
+108 GDYVMRYQHTEGDN

-128 FNANHGEHIYGLS
+128 FNANPGEHIYGLG

-169 YSSLGYGFLWNNP
+169 YSSLGYGFIWNNP
-182 APGRCETTLNHT
+182 SPGRCETTLNHT

-209 VGDTPKDVMNLYA
+209 AGETPRDTMKIYSR
-222 DLTGYSPMMPSW
+222 LTGFAPMMPSW
-234 AAGFWQCKCRYEK
+234 AAGFWQCKCRYES
-247 QDTLLKVAKDY
+247 QDILLNVAREY
-258 KERGIDIDAIVIDFF
+258 KKRGIPIDAIVIDFF

-288 PDPKAMVD
+288 PDPKAMVE
-296 ELKEMGIEPV
+296 ELSQMGIETV
-306 VSVWPTISPK
+306 VSVWPTISPR
-316 SENWREMN
+316 SENWRIMN
-324 DRNMVVRTEN
+324 ERNMLVRTEN
-334 GQYPTFDFFGMIT
+334 GQYPTFDFFGLIT

-357 KFYWDKVKKNYYD
+357 SFYWDKVRNNYYS

-378 DEAEPEVHPQQFSN
+378 LEAEPEVHPQQFAN
-392 LKMHIGNGAQTAL
+392 LKFYAGNGAQTAL
-405 LYPYYYNKIFFDGL
+405 LYPYYYNKIFYDGL
-419 KSEGETEIIS
+419 RSEGETDIIS
-429 LTRAAYAGS
+429 LTRAAYIGS

-473 WWNSDIGGFLFGDT
+473 WWNSDIGGFMFGDT
-487 ESKSWRELLMR
+487 ESESFRELIVR
-498 WFQFGLFCPVMRL
+498 WFQFGLFCPIMRL
-511 HGTRLYQSYYVDEA
+511 HGTRLNQSYYVDEA

-541 GDENYPVLK
+541 GEENYRT
-550 KMIETRQKMRPYTL
+550 IEKLINTRIKMRDYTL
-564 KLAKEA
+564 SLARDA
-570 HEHGWPMMRPMFFE
+570 HENGAPMMRPMFFE
-584 FPDDSKCYDL
+584 FPDDPKCYEL
-594 WDQYMYGADILFA
+594 WDQYMYGPDILFA
-607 PIYNEGQTDREV
+607 PIYNEHQTDREV
-619 YLPEGEWISVIDG
+619 YLPAGEWVSVLDGRIYQGGASISV
-632 KEYKGGQ
+632 
-639 TVAMHAEVSQYIA
+639 HAEIHQYIA
-652 FVKKGSEVISV
+652 FVRKGQDVLKV
-663 FED
+663 FFDNN

>member
-1 MKGMINLGII
+1 MGII
-11 TLRENA
+11 TIKDEA

-32 GLNCIRVR
+32 GDDCIRVR

-45 KLSDE
+45 RLSDE
-50 KWTLLDAKDNSKPV
+50 RWTLLEPV
-64 ITGDNKHATLTNGD
+64 KAASCEISGDQKRATMKNGMV
-78 ISVDV
+78 SVTV

-93 CFKRKGRV
+93 VFKREDRV

-108 GDYCMRYQHTEGDN
+108 GDYVMRYQHTEGDN

-128 FNANHGEHIYGLS
+128 FNANPGEHIYGLG

-169 YSSLGYGFLWNNP
+169 YSSLGYGFIWNNP
-182 APGRCETTLNHT
+182 SPGRCETTLNHT

-209 VGDTPKDVMNLYA
+209 AGRTPRDTMKIYSR
-222 DLTGYSPMMPSW
+222 LTGFAPMMPSW
-234 AAGFWQCKCRYEK
+234 AAGFWQCKCRYES
-247 QDTLLKVAKDY
+247 QDILLNVAREY
-258 KERGIDIDAIVIDFF
+258 KKRGIPIDAIVIDFF

-288 PDPKAMVD
+288 PDPKAMVE
-296 ELKEMGIEPV
+296 ELSQMGIETV
-306 VSVWPTISPK
+306 VSVWPTISPR
-316 SENWREMN
+316 SENWRIMN
-324 DRNMVVRTEN
+324 ERNMLVRTEN
-334 GQYPTFDFFGMIT
+334 GQYPTFDFFGLIT

-357 KFYWDKVKKNYYD
+357 SFYWDKVRNNYYS

-378 DEAEPEVHPQQFSN
+378 DEAEPEVHPQQFAN
-392 LKMHIGNGAQTAL
+392 LKFYAGNGAQTAL
-405 LYPYYYNKIFFDGL
+405 LYPYYYNKIFYDGL
-419 KSEGETEIIS
+419 SSEGETDIIS
-429 LTRAAYAGS
+429 LTRAAYIGS

-487 ESKSWRELLMR
+487 ESESFRELIVR
-498 WFQFGLFCPVMRL
+498 WFQFGLFCPIMRL
-511 HGTRLYQSYYVDEA
+511 HGTRLNQSYYVDEA

-541 GDENYPVLK
+541 GEENYRT
-550 KMIETRQKMRPYTL
+550 IEKLINTRIKMRDYTL
-564 KLAKEA
+564 SLARDA
-570 HEHGWPMMRPMFFE
+570 HENGAPMMRPMFFE
-584 FPDDSKCYDL
+584 FPDDPKCYEL
-594 WDQYMYGADILFA
+594 WDQYMYGPDILFA
-607 PIYNEGQTDREV
+607 PIYNEHQTDREV
-619 YLPEGEWISVIDG
+619 YLPAGEWVSVLDGGTYQGGASISV
-632 KEYKGGQ
+632 
-639 TVAMHAEVSQYIA
+639 HAEIDQYIA
-652 FVKKGSEVISV
+652 FVRKGQDVLKV
-663 FED
+663 FFDNN

>member
-1 MKGMINLGII
+1 MGII
-11 TLRENA
+11 TIKDEA

-32 GLNCIRVR
+32 GDDCIRVR

-45 KLSDE
+45 RLSDE
-50 KWTLLDAKDNSKPV
+50 RWTLLEPV
-64 ITGDNKHATLTNGD
+64 KAASCEISGDQKRATMKNGMV
-78 ISVDV
+78 SVTV

-93 CFKRKGRV
+93 VFKREDRV

-108 GDYCMRYQHTEGDN
+108 GDYVMRYQHTEGDN

-128 FNANHGEHIYGLS
+128 FNAYPGEHIYGLG

-169 YSSLGYGFLWNNP
+169 YSSLGYGFIWNNP
-182 APGRCETTLNHT
+182 SPGRCETTLNHT

-209 VGDTPKDVMNLYA
+209 AGETPRDTMKIYSR
-222 DLTGYSPMMPSW
+222 LTGFAPMMPSW
-234 AAGFWQCKCRYEK
+234 AAGFWQCKCRYES
-247 QDTLLKVAKDY
+247 QDILLNVAREY
-258 KERGIDIDAIVIDFF
+258 KKRGIPIDAIVIDFF

-288 PDPKAMVD
+288 PDPKAMVE
-296 ELKEMGIEPV
+296 ELSQMGIETV
-306 VSVWPTISPK
+306 VSVWPTISPR
-316 SENWREMN
+316 SENWRIMN
-324 DRNMVVRTEN
+324 ERNMLVRTEN
-334 GQYPTFDFFGMIT
+334 GQYPTFDFFGLIT

-357 KFYWDKVKKNYYD
+357 SFYWDKVRNNYYS

-378 DEAEPEVHPQQFSN
+378 DEAEPEVHPQQFAN
-392 LKMHIGNGAQTAL
+392 LKFYAGNGAQTAL
-405 LYPYYYNKIFFDGL
+405 LYPYYYNKIFYDGL
-419 KSEGETEIIS
+419 RSEGETDIIS
-429 LTRAAYAGS
+429 LTRAAYIGS

-487 ESKSWRELLMR
+487 ESESFRELIVR
-498 WFQFGLFCPVMRL
+498 WFQFGLFCPIMRL
-511 HGTRLYQSYYVDEA
+511 HGTRLNQSYYVDEA

-541 GDENYPVLK
+541 GEENYRT
-550 KMIETRQKMRPYTL
+550 IEKLINTRIKMRDYTL
-564 KLAKEA
+564 SLARDA
-570 HEHGWPMMRPMFFE
+570 HENGAPMMRPMFFE
-584 FPDDSKCYDL
+584 FPDDPKCYEL
-594 WDQYMYGADILFA
+594 WDQYMYGPDILFA
-607 PIYNEGQTDREV
+607 PIYNEHQTDREV
-619 YLPEGEWISVIDG
+619 YLPAGEWVSVLDGMIYQGGASISV
-632 KEYKGGQ
+632 
-639 TVAMHAEVSQYIA
+639 HAEIDQYIA
-652 FVKKGSEVISV
+652 FVRKGQDVLKV
-663 FED
+663 FFDNN

>member
-1 MKGMINLGII
+1 MGII
-11 TLRENA
+11 TIKDEA

-32 GLNCIRVR
+32 GDDCIRVR

-45 KLSDE
+45 RLSDE
-50 KWTLLDAKDNSKPV
+50 RWTLLEPV
-64 ITGDNKHATLTNGD
+64 KAASCEISGDQKRATMKNGMV
-78 ISVDV
+78 SVTV

-93 CFKRKGRV
+93 VFKREDRV

-108 GDYCMRYQHTEGDN
+108 GDYVMRYQHTEGDN

-128 FNANHGEHIYGLS
+128 FNANPGEHIYGLG

-169 YSSLGYGFLWNNP
+169 YSSLGYGFIWNNP
-182 APGRCETTLNHT
+182 SPGRCETTLNHT

-209 VGDTPKDVMNLYA
+209 AGETPRDTMKIYSR
-222 DLTGYSPMMPSW
+222 LTGFAPMMPSW
-234 AAGFWQCKCRYEK
+234 AAGFWQCKCRYES
-247 QDTLLKVAKDY
+247 QDILLNVAREY
-258 KERGIDIDAIVIDFF
+258 KKRGIPIDAIVIDFF

-288 PDPKAMVD
+288 PDPKAMVE
-296 ELKEMGIEPV
+296 ELSQMGIETV
-306 VSVWPTISPK
+306 VSVWPTISPR
-316 SENWREMN
+316 SENWRIMN
-324 DRNMVVRTEN
+324 ERNMLVRTEN
-334 GQYPTFDFFGMIT
+334 GQYPTFDFFGLIT

-357 KFYWDKVKKNYYD
+357 SFYWDKVRNNYYS

-378 DEAEPEVHPQQFSN
+378 DEAEPEVHPQQFAN
-392 LKMHIGNGAQTAL
+392 LKFYAGNGAQTAL
-405 LYPYYYNKIFFDGL
+405 LYPYYYNKIFYDGL
-419 KSEGETEIIS
+419 RSEGETDIIS
-429 LTRAAYAGS
+429 LTRAAYIGS

-487 ESKSWRELLMR
+487 ESESFRELIVR
-498 WFQFGLFCPVMRL
+498 WFQFGLFCPIMRL
-511 HGTRLYQSYYVDEA
+511 HGTRLNQSYYVDEA

-541 GDENYPVLK
+541 GEENYRT
-550 KMIETRQKMRPYTL
+550 IEKLINTRIKMRDYTL
-564 KLAKEA
+564 SLARDA
-570 HEHGWPMMRPMFFE
+570 HENGAPMMRPMFFE
-584 FPDDSKCYDL
+584 FPDDPKCYEL
-594 WDQYMYGADILFA
+594 WDQYMYGPDILFA
-607 PIYNEGQTDREV
+607 PIYNEHQTDREV
-619 YLPEGEWISVIDG
+619 YLPAGEWVSVLDGMIYQGGASISV
-632 KEYKGGQ
+632 
-639 TVAMHAEVSQYIA
+639 HAEIDQYIA
-652 FVKKGSEVISV
+652 FVRKGQDVLKV
-663 FED
+663 FFDNN

>member
-1 MKGMINLGII
+1 MGRITFIN
-11 TLRENA
+11 NNS

-22 RDETVLIEPY
+22 RDETMLIEPY

-40 ASKNS
+40 SSKNA

-50 KWTLLDAKDNSKPV
+50 KWTLLDPLDNSKPV
-64 ITGDNKHATLTNGD
+64 LEGDDKHATLTNGD
-78 ISVDV
+78 ISVRV

-93 CFKRKGRV
+93 CFMRKGKQ
-101 ILSTKNY
+101 ILTTKNY
-108 GDYCMRYQHTEGDN
+108 GDYVMRYVHTEGDN
-122 YRIRYA
+122 YRIRYV
-128 FNANHGEHIYGLS
+128 FNANDGEHIYGLG

-152 TTTELQHYNTKS
+152 TSTELVHYNTKS
-164 VIPVY
+164 VIPFY

-182 APGRCETTLNHT
+182 APGRCETTFNHT

-201 YQADYLVF
+201 YQADFIVF
-209 VGDTPKDVMNLYA
+209 VGDTPKDVMKTYA
-222 DLTGYSPMMPSW
+222 DLTGYSPMMPKW
-234 AAGFWQCKCRYEK
+234 AAGFWQCKCRYES
-247 QDTLLKVAKDY
+247 QDILLNVAREY
-258 KERGIDIDAIVIDFF
+258 KRRGIPIDAIVIDFF

-288 PDPKAMVD
+288 PDPKAMCD

-316 SENWREMN
+316 SENWDEMN
-324 DRNMVVRTEN
+324 NRNMLVRTEN

-347 YIDPTNPETA
+347 FIDPTNPETA

-378 DEAEPEVHPQQFSN
+378 DEAEPEVHPQQFAN
-392 LKMHIGNGAQTAL
+392 LKMYAGNGAQTAL
-405 LYPYYYNKIFFDGL
+405 IYPYYYNKIFYDGL

-429 LTRAAYAGS
+429 LTRAAYTGS

-452 SFHAL
+452 SFFAL
-457 KQSITSGL
+457 RQSISSGL

-487 ESKSWRELLMR
+487 ESKSFRELIVR
-498 WFQFGLFCPVMRL
+498 WFQFGLFCPIMRL
-511 HGTRLYQSYYVDEA
+511 HGTRLNQSYYVDEA

-550 KMIETRQKMRPYTL
+550 KLIETREKMRPYTL
-564 KLAKEA
+564 AIAKEA
-570 HEHGWPMMRPMFFE
+570 SENGSPMMRPMFYE
-584 FPDDSKCYDL
+584 FPQDKKCYEL
-594 WDQYMYGADILFA
+594 WDQYMFGGDILFA
-607 PIYNEGQTDREV
+607 PIYNEGQTEREV
-619 YLPEGEWISVIDG
+619 YLPEGEWISVLDK
-632 KEYKGGQ
+632 KEYAGGQ
-639 TVAMHAEVSQYIA
+639 TVDMHAEVSEYIA
-652 FVKKGSEVISV
+652 FVKKGSDVLNAFI
-663 FED
+663 

>member
-1 MKGMINLGII
+1 MGRI
-11 TLRENA
+11 TLNNNS

-40 ASKNS
+40 SSKNAR
-45 KLSDE
+45 LSDE
-50 KWTLLDAKDNSKPV
+50 KWTLLDAKDNSVPE
-64 ITGDNKHATLTNGD
+64 ISGNERHASLKNGD

-83 STTNDWGGEL
+83 SATNDWGGEL
-93 CFKRKGRV
+93 VFKRKGKV

-108 GDYCMRYQHTEGDN
+108 GDYAMRYLHTEGDN

-128 FNANHGEHIYGLS
+128 FNANHGEHIYGLG

-164 VIPVY
+164 VIPMY

-182 APGRCETTLNHT
+182 APGRCETTLNHI

-209 VGDTPKDVMNLYA
+209 VGDTPRDVMRTYA
-222 DLTGYSPMMPSW
+222 DLTGYAPMMPRW
-234 AAGFWQCKCRYEK
+234 AAGFWQCKCRYET
-247 QDTLLKVAKDY
+247 QDILLNVAREY
-258 KERGIDIDAIVIDFF
+258 KHRGIPIDAIVIDFF

-324 DRNMVVRTEN
+324 DRNMLVRTEN

-347 YIDPTNPETA
+347 FIDPTNPETA

-378 DEAEPEVHPQQFSN
+378 DEAEPEVHPQQFGN
-392 LKMHIGNGAQTAL
+392 LKMYAGNGAQTAL
-405 LYPYYYNKIFFDGL
+405 LYPYYYNKIFYDGL
-419 KSEGETEIIS
+419 KSEGESDIIS
-429 LTRAAYAGS
+429 LTRAAYVGS

-452 SFHAL
+452 SFFAL

-465 SMAMCGIP
+465 SMGMCGIP

-487 ESKSWRELLMR
+487 EKASFRELLVR

-511 HGTRLYQSYYVDEA
+511 HGTRLNQSYYVDEA

-533 GYNEIWHF
+533 GYNELWHF
-541 GDENYPVLK
+541 GEENYPVLK
-550 KMIETRQKMRPYTL
+550 KLIETRIKLRDYTL
-564 KLAKEA
+564 SLARDA
-570 HEHGWPMMRPMFFE
+570 HENGAPMMRPLFFE
-584 FPDDSKCYDL
+584 FPQDEQCYTI
-594 WDQYMYGADILFA
+594 WDEYMYGSDILFA
-607 PIYNEGQTDREV
+607 PIYNEGQTERQV
-619 YLPEGEWISVIDG
+619 YLPNGEWIRVGDSDSGRTV
-632 KEYKGGQ
+632 YAGGQ
-639 TVAMHAEVSQYIA
+639 TVEVKADVSEYIA
-652 FVKKGSEVISV
+652 FVRSGAEVIKA
-663 FED
+663 FE

>member
-1 MKGMINLGII
+1 MGRITFIN
-11 TLRENA
+11 NNS

-22 RDETVLIEPY
+22 RDETMLIEPY

-40 ASKNS
+40 SSKNA

-50 KWTLLDAKDNSKPV
+50 KWTLLDPLDNSKPV
-64 ITGDNKHATLTNGD
+64 LEGDDKHATLTNGD
-78 ISVDV
+78 ISVRV

-93 CFKRKGRV
+93 CFMRKGKQ
-101 ILSTKNY
+101 ILTTKNY
-108 GDYCMRYQHTEGDN
+108 GDYVMRYVHTEGDN
-122 YRIRYA
+122 YRIRYV
-128 FNANHGEHIYGLS
+128 FNANDGEHIYGLG

-152 TTTELQHYNTKS
+152 TSTELVHYNTKS
-164 VIPVY
+164 VIPFY

-182 APGRCETTLNHT
+182 APGRCETTFNHT

-201 YQADYLVF
+201 YQADFIVF
-209 VGDTPKDVMNLYA
+209 VGDTPKDVMKTYA
-222 DLTGYSPMMPSW
+222 DLTGYSPMMPKW
-234 AAGFWQCKCRYEK
+234 AAGFWQCKCRYES
-247 QDTLLKVAKDY
+247 QDILLNVAREY
-258 KERGIDIDAIVIDFF
+258 KRRGIPIDAIVIDFF

-288 PDPKAMVD
+288 PDPKAMCD

-316 SENWREMN
+316 SENWDEMN
-324 DRNMVVRTEN
+324 NRNMLVRTEN

-347 YIDPTNPETA
+347 FIDPTNPETA

-378 DEAEPEVHPQQFSN
+378 DEAEPEVHPQQFAN
-392 LKMHIGNGAQTAL
+392 LKMYAGNGAQTAL
-405 LYPYYYNKIFFDGL
+405 IYPYYYNKIFYDGL

-429 LTRAAYAGS
+429 LTRAAYTGS

-452 SFHAL
+452 SFFAL
-457 KQSITSGL
+457 RQSISSGL

-487 ESKSWRELLMR
+487 ESKSFRELIVR
-498 WFQFGLFCPVMRL
+498 WFQFGLFCPIMRL
-511 HGTRLYQSYYVDEA
+511 HGTRLNQSYYVDEA

-550 KMIETRQKMRPYTL
+550 KLIETRERMRPYTL
-564 KLAKEA
+564 AIAKEA
-570 HEHGWPMMRPMFFE
+570 SENGSPMMRPMFYE
-584 FPDDSKCYDL
+584 FPQDKKCYEL
-594 WDQYMYGADILFA
+594 WDQYMFGGDILFA
-607 PIYNEGQTDREV
+607 PIYNEGQTEREV
-619 YLPEGEWISVIDG
+619 YLPEGEWICVLDE
-632 KEYKGGQ
+632 KEYAGGQ
-639 TVAMHAEVSQYIA
+639 TLSMHAEVSEYIA
-652 FVKKGSEVISV
+652 FVKKGSDVLNAFI
-663 FED
+663 

>member
-1 MKGMINLGII
+1 MGII
-11 TLRENA
+11 TIKDEA

-32 GLNCIRVR
+32 GDDCIRVR

-45 KLSDE
+45 RLSDE
-50 KWTLLDAKDNSKPV
+50 RWTLLEPV
-64 ITGDNKHATLTNGD
+64 KAASCEISGDQKRATMKNGMV
-78 ISVDV
+78 SVTV

-93 CFKRKGRV
+93 VFKREDRV

-108 GDYCMRYQHTEGDN
+108 GDYVMRYQHTEGDN

-128 FNANHGEHIYGLS
+128 FNANPGEHIYGLG

-169 YSSLGYGFLWNNP
+169 YSSLGYGFIWNNP
-182 APGRCETTLNHT
+182 SPGRCETTLNHT

-209 VGDTPKDVMNLYA
+209 AGRTPRDTMKIYSR
-222 DLTGYSPMMPSW
+222 LTGFAPMMPSW
-234 AAGFWQCKCRYEK
+234 AAGFWQCKCRYES
-247 QDTLLKVAKDY
+247 QDILLNVAREY
-258 KERGIDIDAIVIDFF
+258 KKRGIPIDAIVIDFF

-288 PDPKAMVD
+288 PDPKAMVE
-296 ELKEMGIEPV
+296 ELSQMGIETV
-306 VSVWPTISPK
+306 VSVWPTISPR
-316 SENWREMN
+316 SENWRIMN
-324 DRNMVVRTEN
+324 ERNMLVRTEN
-334 GQYPTFDFFGMIT
+334 GQYPTFDFFGLIT

-357 KFYWDKVKKNYYD
+357 SFYWDKVRNNYYS

-378 DEAEPEVHPQQFSN
+378 DEAEPEVHPQQFAN
-392 LKMHIGNGAQTAL
+392 LKFYAGNGAQTAL
-405 LYPYYYNKIFFDGL
+405 LYPYYYNKIFYDGL
-419 KSEGETEIIS
+419 RSEGETDIIS
-429 LTRAAYAGS
+429 LTRAAYIGS

-487 ESKSWRELLMR
+487 ESESFRELIVR
-498 WFQFGLFCPVMRL
+498 WFQFGLFCPIMRL
-511 HGTRLYQSYYVDEA
+511 HGTRLNQSYYVDEA

-541 GDENYPVLK
+541 GEENYRT
-550 KMIETRQKMRPYTL
+550 IEKLINTRIKMRDYTL
-564 KLAKEA
+564 SLARDA
-570 HEHGWPMMRPMFFE
+570 HENGAPMMRPMFFE
-584 FPDDSKCYDL
+584 FPDDPKCYEL
-594 WDQYMYGADILFA
+594 WDQYMYGPDILFA
-607 PIYNEGQTDREV
+607 PIYNEHQTDREV
-619 YLPEGEWISVIDG
+619 YLPAGEWVSVLDGRTYQGGASISV
-632 KEYKGGQ
+632 
-639 TVAMHAEVSQYIA
+639 HAEIDQYIA
-652 FVKKGSEVISV
+652 FVRKGQDVLKV
-663 FED
+663 FFDNN

>member
-1 MKGMINLGII
+1 MGII
-11 TLRENA
+11 TIKDEA

-32 GLNCIRVR
+32 GDDCIRVR

-45 KLSDE
+45 RLSDE
-50 KWTLLDAKDNSKPV
+50 RWTLLEPV
-64 ITGDNKHATLTNGD
+64 KAASCEISGDQKRATMKNGMV
-78 ISVDV
+78 SVTV

-93 CFKRKGRV
+93 VFKREDRV

-108 GDYCMRYQHTEGDN
+108 GDYVMRYQHTEGDN

-128 FNANHGEHIYGLS
+128 FNANPGEHIYGLG

-169 YSSLGYGFLWNNP
+169 YSSLGYGFIWNNP
-182 APGRCETTLNHT
+182 SPGRCETTLNHT

-209 VGDTPKDVMNLYA
+209 AGETPRDTMKIYSR
-222 DLTGYSPMMPSW
+222 LTGFAPMMPSW
-234 AAGFWQCKCRYEK
+234 AAGFWQCKCRYES
-247 QDTLLKVAKDY
+247 QDILLNVAREY
-258 KERGIDIDAIVIDFF
+258 KKRGIPIDAIVIDFF

-288 PDPKAMVD
+288 PDPKAMVE
-296 ELKEMGIEPV
+296 ELSQMGIETV
-306 VSVWPTISPK
+306 VSVWPTISPR
-316 SENWREMN
+316 SENWRIMN
-324 DRNMVVRTEN
+324 ERNMLVRTEN
-334 GQYPTFDFFGMIT
+334 GQYPTFDFFGLIT

-357 KFYWDKVKKNYYD
+357 SFYWDKVRNNYYS

-378 DEAEPEVHPQQFSN
+378 DEAEPEVHPQQFAN
-392 LKMHIGNGAQTAL
+392 LKFYAGNGAQTAL
-405 LYPYYYNKIFFDGL
+405 LYPYYYNKIFYDGL
-419 KSEGETEIIS
+419 SSEGETDIIS
-429 LTRAAYAGS
+429 LTRAAYIGS

-487 ESKSWRELLMR
+487 ESESFRELIVR
-498 WFQFGLFCPVMRL
+498 WFQFGLFCPIMRL
-511 HGTRLYQSYYVDEA
+511 HGTRLNQSYYVDEA

-541 GDENYPVLK
+541 GEENYRT
-550 KMIETRQKMRPYTL
+550 IEKLINTRIKMRDYTL
-564 KLAKEA
+564 SLARDA
-570 HEHGWPMMRPMFFE
+570 HENGAPMMRPMFFE
-584 FPDDSKCYDL
+584 FPDDPKCYEL
-594 WDQYMYGADILFA
+594 WDQYMYGPDILFA
-607 PIYNEGQTDREV
+607 PIYNEHQTDREV
-619 YLPEGEWISVIDG
+619 YLPAGEWVSVLDGRTYQGGASISV
-632 KEYKGGQ
+632 
-639 TVAMHAEVSQYIA
+639 HAEIDQYIA
-652 FVKKGSEVISV
+652 FVRNGQDVLKV
-663 FED
+663 FFDNN

>member
-1 MKGMINLGII
+1 MGII
-11 TLRENA
+11 TIKDEA

-32 GLNCIRVR
+32 GDDCIRVR

-45 KLSDE
+45 RLSDE
-50 KWTLLDAKDNSKPV
+50 RWTLLEPV
-64 ITGDNKHATLTNGD
+64 KAASCEISGDQKRATMKNGMV
-78 ISVDV
+78 SVTV

-93 CFKRKGRV
+93 VFKREDRV

-108 GDYCMRYQHTEGDN
+108 GDYVMRYQHTEGDN

-128 FNANHGEHIYGLS
+128 FNANPGEHIYGLG

-169 YSSLGYGFLWNNP
+169 YSSLGYGFIWNNP
-182 APGRCETTLNHT
+182 SPGRCETTLNHT

-209 VGDTPKDVMNLYA
+209 AGETPRDTMKIYSR
-222 DLTGYSPMMPSW
+222 LTGFAPMMPSW
-234 AAGFWQCKCRYEK
+234 AAGFWQCKCRYES
-247 QDTLLKVAKDY
+247 QDILLNVAREY
-258 KERGIDIDAIVIDFF
+258 KKRGIPIDAIVIDFF

-288 PDPKAMVD
+288 PDPKAMVE
-296 ELKEMGIEPV
+296 ELSQMGIETV
-306 VSVWPTISPK
+306 VSVWPTISPR
-316 SENWREMN
+316 SENWRIMN
-324 DRNMVVRTEN
+324 ERNMLVRTEN
-334 GQYPTFDFFGMIT
+334 GQYPTFDFFGLIT

-357 KFYWDKVKKNYYD
+357 SFYWDKVRNNYYS

-378 DEAEPEVHPQQFSN
+378 DEAEPEVHPQQFAN
-392 LKMHIGNGAQTAL
+392 LKFYAGNGAQTAL
-405 LYPYYYNKIFFDGL
+405 LYPYYYNKIFYDGL
-419 KSEGETEIIS
+419 RSEGETDIIS
-429 LTRAAYAGS
+429 LTRAAYIGS

-487 ESKSWRELLMR
+487 ESESFRELIVR
-498 WFQFGLFCPVMRL
+498 WFQFGLFCPIMRL
-511 HGTRLYQSYYVDEA
+511 HGTRLNQSYYVDEA

-541 GDENYPVLK
+541 GEENYRT
-550 KMIETRQKMRPYTL
+550 IEKLINTRIKMRDYTL
-564 KLAKEA
+564 SLARDA
-570 HEHGWPMMRPMFFE
+570 HENGAPMMRPMFFE
-584 FPDDSKCYDL
+584 FPDDPKCYEL
-594 WDQYMYGADILFA
+594 WDQYMYGPDILFA
-607 PIYNEGQTDREV
+607 PIYNEHQTDREV
-619 YLPEGEWISVIDG
+619 YLPAGEWVSVLDGGTYQGGASISV
-632 KEYKGGQ
+632 
-639 TVAMHAEVSQYIA
+639 HAEIDQYIA
-652 FVKKGSEVISV
+652 FVRKGQDVLKV
-663 FED
+663 FFDNN

>member
-1 MKGMINLGII
+1 MGRI
-11 TLRENA
+11 RFENDSV
-17 ILFER
+17 LFER

-32 GLNCIRVR
+32 GLNCLRVR
-40 ASKNS
+40 ASKNAR
-45 KLSDE
+45 LSDE
-50 KWTLLDAKDNSKPV
+50 KWTLLDAKDNSQPE
-64 ITGDNKHATLTNGD
+64 ISGNERHACLKNGD
-78 ISVDV
+78 ISVEV

-93 CFKRKGRV
+93 VFKRKGKV
-101 ILSTKNY
+101 ILSTRNY
-108 GDYCMRYQHTEGDN
+108 GDYSMRYLHTEGDN

-128 FNANHGEHIYGLS
+128 FNANHGEHIYGLG
-141 QEQEDAFDRKG
+141 QEQEDAFDRVG

-164 VIPVY
+164 VIPMY

-182 APGRCETTLNHT
+182 APGRCETTLNHI

-209 VGDTPKDVMNLYA
+209 VGDTPRDVMRTYA
-222 DLTGYSPMMPSW
+222 DLTGYAPMMPRW
-234 AAGFWQCKCRYEK
+234 AAGFWQCKCRYET
-247 QDTLLKVAKDY
+247 QDILLNVAREY
-258 KERGIDIDAIVIDFF
+258 KRRGIPIDAIVIDFF

-288 PDPKAMVD
+288 QDPKAMVD

-316 SENWREMN
+316 SENWGEMN
-324 DRNMVVRTEN
+324 DRNMLVRTEN

-347 YIDPTNPETA
+347 FIDPTNPETA

-378 DEAEPEVHPQQFSN
+378 DEAEPEVHPQQFAN
-392 LKMHIGNGAQTAL
+392 LKMYAGNGAQVAL
-405 LYPYYYNKIFFDGL
+405 LYPYYYNKIFYDGL
-419 KSEGETEIIS
+419 KSEGETDIIS

-452 SFHAL
+452 SFFAL

-465 SMAMCGIP
+465 SMGMCGIP

-487 ESKSWRELLMR
+487 ESASFRELLVR

-511 HGTRLYQSYYVDEA
+511 HGTRLTQSYYVDEA

-541 GDENYPVLK
+541 GEENYPVLK
-550 KMIETRQKMRPYTL
+550 KLIETRIKLRDYTL
-564 KLAKEA
+564 SLAKDA
-570 HEHGWPMMRPMFFE
+570 HENGAPMMRPMFFE
-584 FPDDSKCYDL
+584 FPQDELCYTL
-594 WDQYMYGADILFA
+594 WDQYMYGSDILFA
-607 PIYNEGQTDREV
+607 PIYNEGQTEREI
-619 YLPEGEWISVIDG
+619 YLPEGEWVRVGNRENDKREYAGG
-632 KEYKGGQ
+632 K
-639 TVAMHAEVSQYIA
+639 TVAVKADVCEYIA
-652 FVKKGSEVISV
+652 FVRKGSEVIKA
-663 FED
+663 FDGE